1 MSWQR
6 SWWGARMPF
15 EFAPSLPLFIVAVS
29 FKIHPWLIHSVS
41 YSLTVMKNLPIR
53 TLIASGL
60 LLTPLAQASIAL
72 NFAAISNPL
81 FGTAG
86 NLTQQYATVAPGI
99 NATMTAATPFT
110 SPNPVNNGSV
120 LGDIRVNAAPAT
132 NVNITISL
140 WDASS
145 GTGYNNPYNPGG
157 SYSFAFGFFDI
168 DGGFDSY
175 DVVTVY
181 TPGTYTVTSST
192 ALLITTGAGVSFSG
206 SASGEVPG
214 QGGITTLTAAQA
226 HVAAIYT
233 VTNNSSINFDYAV
246 GLAGPT
252 PNVRNLLVDGND
264 LTESLAPF
272 GLVTETFIPEPS
284 AILLGMLSTSLFSLR
299 RKRSSG
305 VNFRTS

>member
-1 MSWQR
+1 
-6 SWWGARMPF
+6 
-15 EFAPSLPLFIVAVS
+15 
-29 FKIHPWLIHSVS
+29 
-41 YSLTVMKNLPIR
+41 MKNYPI
-53 TLIASGL
+53 TALLL
-60 LLTPLAQASIAL
+60 LLTATAQGSIAL
-72 NFAAISNPL
+72 NFGAISNTA

-110 SPNPVNNGSV
+110 SLNPANNGSV

-145 GTGYNNPYNPGG
+145 GTGYNNLYNPGG

-181 TPGTYTVTSST
+181 TPGTYTVTST
-192 ALLITTGAGVSFSG
+192 TDLITTTGTGVSFSG
-206 SASGEVPG
+206 SASGEITG
-214 QGGITTLTAAQA
+214 QGGISTLTAAQA
-226 HVAAIYT
+226 DVAAIYT
-233 VTNNSSINFDYAV
+233 VSNTSSINFDYAV
-246 GLAGPT
+246 GVSGPN

-264 LTESLAPF
+264 LMESLATF
-272 GLVTETFIPEPS
+272 GPVTETFIPEPS
-284 AILLGMLSTSLFSLR
+284 AALLALIGAGLLGLR
-299 RKRSSG
+299 RR
-305 VNFRTS
+305 R